1 MRAARPGVNAEFMQQ
16 SAASQPRFA
25 ALAAPNFR
33 RYVSGQS
40 LSLIGTWVETV
51 AQALLVLHLTHS
63 GTVLGLTTAARYAPI
78 LLLSPYAGL
87 LMDRHSRMRVL
98 LATQAGLSLVSA
110 VLGVSVLTGNVR
122 LWQVVVLALLFGT
135 LSAVDNP
142 ARQAFVQEVVGHD
155 LGRNA
160 VTLNSTTVNVA
171 RVIGPTIAAILIST
185 IGIGWCFIVNAVSF
199 MFVIA
204 SLLALDVGA
213 LHEIPPVP
221 RARGQL
227 REGLRYA
234 ARVPA
239 IARPLLM
246 MALVGTFTFEFEVS
260 LPLLARSTFHG
271 GDIAYSWLIGA
282 LGAGAAAGGLHA
294 ARTARTGVRRLTW
307 AALLYAIAVGLTAAA
322 PTMATAV
329 AACALVGAA
338 SVTFL
343 TTGNAT
349 IQLAS
354 EPRYRGRVTAL
365 WSTALVGST
374 PIGAPVVGALSDVAG
389 PRYALA
395 LGAAACLGAEAIGSR
410 TGKVANGSDLS
421 SGPGLPQPRR
431 VRQRPQRKDQEC
443 SLTELSA
450 LSVKYG
456 SCSSL

>member
-1 MRAARPGVNAEFMQQ
+1 MRAGRPGTNAEFMEQQ
-16 SAASQPRFA
+16 AVPQSRFA
-25 ALAAPNFR
+25 ALAVPNFR
-33 RYVSGQS
+33 RYVGGQS

-87 LMDRHSRMRVL
+87 LVDRHSRRRVL
-98 LATQAGLSLVSA
+98 LVTQAGLGLVSA
-110 VLGVSVLTGNVR
+110 VLGVSVLTGNIR

-142 ARQAFVQEVVGHD
+142 ARQAFVQEVVGRD
-155 LGRNA
+155 LVRNA

-171 RVIGPTIAAILIST
+171 RVIGPTIAAVLIST

-199 MFVIA
+199 MFVIV
-204 SLLALDVGA
+204 SLLGLDVGA
-213 LHEIPPVP
+213 LHQIPPVP

-234 ARVPA
+234 ASIPA

-260 LPLLARSTFHG
+260 LPLLARNTFHG

-282 LGAGAAAGGLHA
+282 LGAGAVAGGLHA
-294 ARTARTGVRRLTW
+294 ARSARTGVARLTS
-307 AALLYAIAVGLTAAA
+307 AAFFYAIAVGLVAAA

-329 AACALVGAA
+329 AACVLVGAA

-343 TTGNAT
+343 ITGNAT
-349 IQLAS
+349 VQLAS

-374 PIGAPVVGALSDVAG
+374 PIGAPIVGALSDVAG

-395 LGAAACLGAEAIGSR
+395 LGAAACLAAVAIGR
-410 TGKVANGSDLS
+410 WTGKAANGPDHS
-421 SGPGLPQPRR
+421 SGEFVRFTGPGDGSISGEPSATEMRLRR
-431 VRQRPQRKDQEC
+431 
-443 SLTELSA
+443 A
-450 LSVKYG
+450 G
-456 SCSSL
+456 